1 MGRAMSPAI
10 ELSQL
15 REEIQKHDRLYY
27 VEAAPIISDRE
38 YDKLMQRLL
47 ELEKQ
52 HPELVTPDSP
62 SQRVGGEPLEGFTQ
76 VRHAVPMLSIE
87 NTYNADELREFDAR
101 VRKLLGTDDFHYVVE
116 QKVDGVSASLIYEN
130 GILIQAATRGDGI
143 TGDDITSNVRTIRE
157 IPLKLNSRKKLP
169 ARLEVRGEIYMPNS
183 ELSRLNVLQQEAG
196 ENLLKNPRNA
206 TAGTLKL
213 LDSKAAAERR
223 LRMFVYGEGSL
234 DGLPVNSHSDFLE
247 YIKELGLPAVAHS
260 KPLQK
265 VEDVLAHCD
274 ADLENKHS
282 LDYETDGMVVKVD
295 RYDQRLKLGVTSKA
309 PRWVIAYK
317 VELWQSS
324 TTIEAITLQV
334 GKTGVITPVAE
345 LAPVQIAGTEV
356 RRVSLHN
363 FDDIAHKDLRIG
375 DTVVVEKAG
384 KIIPH
389 VVRVELEKRPAR
401 SRPYHSPTACPV
413 CQGSVEKDDGGAYL
427 RCVNAA
433 CPAQLKER
441 LRFYATRQAMDIEGL
456 GPAIIDQLVDSKLV
470 QSLPDL
476 YELTLDQ
483 LLSLER
489 MGKKSAENLLA
500 GIAASKQQGLARV
513 LTGLTIRHVG
523 VSNAR
528 LLAYAFGSIDEIARA
543 DEARLSQI
551 EGIGEVVAESIVHFF
566 QDADNRRLIE
576 RLKAAGVKLTEEKKA
591 SAAASTSEGDGM
603 LAGKTFVVTGTLA
616 QFGREDMEQLIRD
629 HGGKTASSVS
639 KKTSYVVAGEK
650 AGSKLDK
657 AKELG
662 IAVLSEAEFLTMI
675 GK

>member
-1 MGRAMSPAI
+1 VSPASEI
-10 ELSQL
+10 AQL

-27 VEAAPIISDRE
+27 LEAAPEISDRE
-38 YDKLMQRLL
+38 YDKLMHRLL
-47 ELEKQ
+47 DLEKQ
-52 HPELVTPDSP
+52 HPKLVTADSP
-62 SQRVGGEPLEGFTQ
+62 SQRVGGAPLEGFEQ

-101 VRKLLGTDDFHYVVE
+101 VRKLLGSDDFQYVVE

-130 GILIQAATRGDGI
+130 GILVQAATRGDGVM
-143 TGDDITSNVRTIRE
+143 GDDITANVRTIRE
-157 IPLKLNSRKKLP
+157 IPLKLNPKAKP
-169 ARLEVRGEIYMPNS
+169 PTRLEVRGEIYMPNS
-183 ELSRLNVLQQEAG
+183 ELSRLNVIQQENG
-196 ENLLKNPRNA
+196 EGLLKNPRNA

-213 LDSKAAAERR
+213 LDSSIAAERR
-223 LRMFVYGEGSL
+223 LRMFVYGEGAL
-234 DGLPVNSHSDFLE
+234 DGLPVKSHSAFLDL
-247 YIKELGLPAVAHS
+247 IKELGLPVVAHS
-260 KPLQK
+260 KPLK
-265 VEDVLAHCD
+265 TVEEVLAHCD

-317 VELWQSS
+317 VELWQSN
-324 TTIEAITLQV
+324 TTIESITLQV

-375 DTVVVEKAG
+375 DTVIVEKAG

-389 VVRVELEKRPAR
+389 VVRVELEKRPSKSKA
-401 SRPYHSPTACPV
+401 YEAPTECPV
-413 CQGSVEKDDGGAYL
+413 CSGSVEKDEGGAYL

-456 GPAIIDQLVDSKLV
+456 GPAIIDQLVDSNLV
-470 QSLPDL
+470 KSLPDL
-476 YELTLDQ
+476 YELKLDG

-500 GIAASKQQGLARV
+500 GIAASKEQGLARV

-528 LLAYAFGSIDEIARA
+528 LLAGAFGSIDDLAAA
-543 DEARLSQI
+543 DVTRLSQI

-566 QDADNRRLIE
+566 ADADNQQMIK
-576 RLKAAGVKLTEEKKA
+576 RLKASGVKLTEEKKA
-591 SAAASTSEGDGM
+591 TSAASASSEEGL
-603 LAGKTFVVTGTLA
+603 LAGKTFVVTGTLE
-616 QFGREDMEQLIRD
+616 QYGREDIEQLIRD
-629 HGGKTASSVS
+629 LGGKTASSVS
-639 KKTSYVVAGEK
+639 KKTSYLVAGEK

-662 IAVLSEAEFLTMI
+662 ITVLSEAEFLKLA

>member
-1 MGRAMSPAI
+1 MSPAI
-10 ELSQL
+10 ELGKL

-27 VEAAPIISDRE
+27 VEATPVIADRD

-47 ELEKQ
+47 DLEKQ
-52 HPELVTPDSP
+52 HPELITADSP
-62 SQRVGGEPLEGFTQ
+62 SQRVGGEPLEGFEQ

-87 NTYNADELREFDAR
+87 NTYNAEELGEFDAR

-116 QKVDGVSASLIYEN
+116 QKVDGVSASLIYED
-130 GILIQAATRGDGI
+130 GILVQAATRGDGA
-143 TGDDITSNVRTIRE
+143 TGDDITTNVRTIRD
-157 IPLKLNSRKKLP
+157 IPLRLNPKAKPP

-196 ENLLKNPRNA
+196 ENLLKNTRSA

-213 LDSKAAAERR
+213 LDSKLAAERR
-223 LRMFVYGEGSL
+223 LRMFVYGEGAL
-234 DGLPVNSHSDFLE
+234 DGLPVTSHSTFLE

-265 VEDVLAHCD
+265 LEDVLAHCD

-324 TTIEAITLQV
+324 TTIESITLQV

-389 VVRVELEKRPAR
+389 VVRVELEHRHDK
-401 SRPYHSPTACPV
+401 SKPYLPPTACPV
-413 CQGSVEKDDGGAYL
+413 CEGTVEKDEGGAYL

-456 GPAIIDQLVDSKLV
+456 GPAIIDQLVDSQQVK
-470 QSLPDL
+470 SLPDL
-476 YELTLDQ
+476 YELTLDR

-500 GIAASKQQGLARV
+500 GIEASKQQGLARV

-528 LLAYAFGSIDEIARA
+528 LLAGAFGDIDEVASA
-543 DEARLSQI
+543 DATRLAQI
-551 EGIGEVVAESIVHFF
+551 EGIGDIVAESIVHFF
-566 QDADNRRLIE
+566 QDADNRTLIE
-576 RLKAAGVKLTEEKKA
+576 RLKTAGVKLTEEKKA
-591 SAAASTSEGDGM
+591 GSGVSTASGEGM
-603 LAGKTFVVTGTLA
+603 LSGKTFVVTGTLE
-616 QFGREDMEQLIRD
+616 QYGRDDMEQLIRD